1 MKNATTPRTYQPAT
15 DYSLRSYKE
24 HRELSEETKA
34 FTAKLYR
41 GDVHVGDVRNDGQGG
56 PPMVRLNDREE
67 TIAFRETIKGLPEGR
82 FPESMGGGTFTR
94 GEEGFIDVLVAETEA
109 FKHAKKYFTL
119 IHEDEDIEDG
129 FSTIKLGR
137 SKMKADDPRVA
148 QYLANNPEYI
158 QILPR

>member
-15 DYSLRSYKE
+15 DYSLRSFKE

-56 PPMVRLNDREE
+56 APMVRLNTREDSV
-67 TIAFRETIKGLPEGR
+67 AFRETIAALPEGR
-82 FPESMGGGTFTR
+82 FPESWGGGTFKR
-94 GEEGFIDVLVAETEA
+94 DEEAFVSILVAETEA

-119 IHEDEDIEDG
+119 LHEDDDIEDG
-129 FSTIKLGR
+129 FSAVKLGR
-137 SKMKADDPRVA
+137 SKMKADHPAIAD
-148 QYLANNPEYI
+148 YLANNPEYI